1 MLAPCSC
8 NVPGAESCSLRAK
21 LSVLCRAFV
30 RGAEEGG
37 GERGEGGGGRFCT
50 NMDSMR
56 CDAGCQELCSCL
68 NEEIVLCCDV

>member
-37 GERGEGGGGRFCT
+37 GERGEGGGGQCCT
-50 NMDSMR
+50 TMDSML
-56 CDAGCQELCSCL
+56 CYAGCHELFSCL
-68 NEEIVLCCDV
+68 SEDLVICCDV